1 LQRNGNSNRHA
12 RAEELDFQGVFEGKA
27 RRMLKKSATGE
38 CAIKIQA
45 GVSNDVAAGA
55 GPFSRETATYR
66 CMHLPHAGT
75 APWLAPRRRPA
86 TATKVSCLRSRLS
99 RLFDQH
105 RWPVRGGFSKK
116 GASAREQ
123 AQPAENP
130 RTRSAKLQL
139 SSGKLIGNCAAA
151 ALPLHNSNAR

>member
-12 RAEELDFQGVFEGKA
+12 RAERLDFQGVFEGKA
-27 RRMLKKSATGE
+27 RRMLKKSATEE

-66 CMHLPHAGT
+66 CMHLPHTGT

-99 RLFDQH
+99 RLFDHAPLAGAWWLQQEGCQ
-105 RWPVRGGFSKK
+105 RA
-116 GASAREQ
+116 GASPTYGKLAYPLSKVAIEQ
-123 AQPAENP
+123 RQAD
-130 RTRSAKLQL
+130 RQL
-139 SSGKLIGNCAAA
+139 CSSGTAVAQF
-151 ALPLHNSNAR
+151 